1 MSYNE
6 FYEYLLKY
14 RMITPIWKY
23 EIELI
28 KECILNE
35 QDDIKNNCLILFL
48 IYFSLIQKGNAT
60 MALTKKI
67 LKEKWENE
75 LEAEEILYSDKDRY
89 EEDEIEAAL
98 RRLEEKGYLN
108 DPDACDRQFRF
119 LYEESRSSV
128 KQICAKLMQRGFDS
142 GLVRDCIP
150 VDTYE
155 RELRAALR
163 CLSIKFKPGA
173 DPQKMMANLYSKG
186 FDSAV
191 IRNAV
196 ERFGEDGVQ

>member
-1 MSYNE
+1 MPKAEKTALMYAVD
-6 FYEYLLKY
+6 LLA
-14 RMITPIWKY
+14 RQ
-23 EIELI
+23 
-28 KECILNE
+28 E
-35 QDDIKNNCLILFL
+35 QSSNKLREKLRR
-48 IYFSLIQKGNAT
+48 KG
-60 MALTKKI
+60 
-67 LKEKWENE
+67 
-75 LEAEEILYSDKDRY
+75 Y